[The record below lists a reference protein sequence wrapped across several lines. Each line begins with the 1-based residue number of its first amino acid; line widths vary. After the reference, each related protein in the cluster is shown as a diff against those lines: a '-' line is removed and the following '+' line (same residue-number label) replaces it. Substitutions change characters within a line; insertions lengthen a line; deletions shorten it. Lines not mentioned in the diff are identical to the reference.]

1 MDIKD
6 KNILIVGLGVV
17 GGSYAMALTAA
28 GYKNVYAV
36 NRSEASLKKAVQ
48 AGIVKGG
55 SVNIEDFAAKADI
68 AVIAVYPTG
77 AEECARKLGALMKK
91 GSLVTDVLGI
101 KRYYSE
107 KISAI
112 LPDYIDYV
120 PAHPM
125 AGREK
130 RGLDYA
136 SADVLKGANFI
147 ITPITRSTHGG
158 IEAVKTLACDMGFG
172 KIRTLTPEEH
182 DRVIAYTSQL
192 PHALAVSLINSDEED
207 SGTGDFIGDSFRDLT
222 RIAEIN
228 ADLWQELFIGNGEN
242 LIAAIDMFTAQLS
255 AIRKAV
261 EEKDRESL
269 VKQFEKSSARRHSL
283 IKK

>member
-107 KISAI
+107 KISAV

-147 ITPITRSTHGG
+147 ITPITRSTLGG

-207 SGTGDFIGDSFRDLT
+207 SSTGDFIGDSFRDLT

-261 EEKDRESL
+261 EQKDRESL
-269 VKQFEKSSARRHSL
+269 VKQFEKSSARRHAL

>member
-1 MDIKD
+1 M
-6 KNILIVGLGVV
+6 GCG
-17 GGSYAMALTAA
+17 
-28 GYKNVYAV
+28 
-36 NRSEASLKKAVQ
+36 
-48 AGIVKGG
+48 
-55 SVNIEDFAAKADI
+55 
-68 AVIAVYPTG
+68 
-77 AEECARKLGALMKK
+77 
-91 GSLVTDVLGI
+91 
-101 KRYYSE
+101 KR
-107 KISAI
+107 
-112 LPDYIDYV
+112 
-120 PAHPM
+120 
-125 AGREK
+125 
-130 RGLDYA
+130 
-136 SADVLKGANFI
+136 
-147 ITPITRSTHGG
+147 
-158 IEAVKTLACDMGFG
+158 
-172 KIRTLTPEEH
+172 RTLTPEEH

>member
-36 NRSEASLKKAVQ
+36 NRTEASLKKAVQ

-107 KISAI
+107 KISAV

-147 ITPITRSTHGG
+147 ITPITRSTPGG

-207 SGTGDFIGDSFRDLT
+207 SSTGDFIGDSFRDLT